1 MWVFILDLFV
11 GPFGCGSEH
20 TEPGAKEWIEF
31 GPTSTRLFLGFI
43 WDLGLLEPLG
53 PHGSELVP
61 EERGDEGGGMG
72 VFVSHNGVGGMDNTF
87 SAECLALT

>member
-61 EERGDEGGGMG
+61 EERGDQGGG
-72 VFVSHNGVGGMDNTF
+72 
-87 SAECLALT
+87 

>member
-31 GPTSTRLFLGFI
+31 GPTSTRFFLGFI
-43 WDLGLLEPLG
+43 WDLRLLEPLG

-61 EERGDEGGGMG
+61 EERGDEGG
-72 VFVSHNGVGGMDNTF
+72 
-87 SAECLALT
+87 

>member
-1 MWVFILDLFV
+1 MWVFVLDLFV
-11 GPFGCGSEH
+11 SPFGCGSEY

-31 GPTSTRLFLGFI
+31 GPTSTGFFLGFI

-61 EERGDEGGGMG
+61 EERGDEGVE
-72 VFVSHNGVGGMDNTF
+72 VFSCRSRCSRRCGSYIF
-87 SAECLALT
+87 C